1 MKWPA
6 ALRSD
11 TPGGRIVPPSGAA
24 ARLTPAT
31 AAAMAFLAVLAIAVA
46 LAAGRIADRWET
58 GLAGTT
64 TVRISAPPD
73 QMAAQVRGAIRVL
86 ETTPGV
92 TLVREMSPEDRQA
105 LLAPWVGGDLP
116 LDTLPLPAILEV
128 VEGEGGVDAQGLR
141 LRLAAEVPGAVYDDH
156 ARWRLPLVQTARG
169 VRTAGLVALGLIGAV
184 GAVMVAVATQAALAE
199 NQAVIR
205 TLRLIGARD
214 SFIARAFVRR
224 VTLRTAAGAALGAVT
239 GMAALALVP
248 EAPGGLLDGVSPRG
262 TDWFLPLAVPVA
274 GAIVAFAAARVTA
287 FRLLRRVP

>member
-1 MKWPA
+1 VRWPA

-11 TPGGRIVPPSGAA
+11 TPAGRIVPPAGAA

-31 AAAMAFLAVLAIAVA
+31 ALAMAFLAVLALAVA
-46 LAAGRIADRWET
+46 QAAGRIADRWET
-58 GLAGTT
+58 GLAGTA

-73 QMAAQVRGAIRVL
+73 QMAEQVRGAIRVL

-105 LLAPWVGGDLP
+105 LLAPWVGGNLP
-116 LDTLPLPAILEV
+116 LDTLPLPAIIEV
-128 VEGEGGVDAQGLR
+128 VEGTGGVDAQGLR

-156 ARWRLPLVQTARG
+156 ARWRVPLVQTARG
-169 VRTAGLVALGLIGAV
+169 VRTAGLVALGLIAAV
-184 GAVMVAVATQAALAE
+184 GGVLVAVATQAALAE
-199 NQAVIR
+199 NLAVVR

-224 VTLRTAAGAALGAVT
+224 VTLRAAGGAMLGTVAGILV
-239 GMAALALVP
+239 LALVP
-248 EAPGGLLDGVSPRG
+248 PAPGGLLEGVAPSG
-262 TDWFLPLAVPVA
+262 ADWLWTLAVPVG
-274 GAIVAFAAARVTA
+274 GAVVTFVAARVTA